1 MTTATTKEYIGDG
14 VYVDLWDRGFVLT
27 AENGIQVSNTIYL
40 EPEVY
45 DALIAYVARKRKR
58 E

>member
-1 MTTATTKEYIGDG
+1 MGKTKEYIGDG

-27 AENGIQVSNTIYL
+27 AENGIQVTNTIYL